1 MDSQATET
9 ISMWS
14 HEVRNPVAS
23 MVLSAHA
30 LLNRVRSSSE
40 LSEIAERIVLAG
52 NRAMV
57 ILESAMECSR
67 ADMPV
72 EPMAAHQCLDDCV
85 QTQSAYADARRV
97 VLDLRL
103 GRSVPATAQVDGRRF
118 RHVVDNIVSNAIR
131 FAARGH
137 VRVVAAVSARRGEL
151 IVVIRDDGPG
161 FEVLD
166 WEKMAVRSPVGR
178 GPLAGGWG
186 IGLKF
191 ARQIAELMGGR
202 IELANGPA
210 RAPGACVTVRVPLI
224 FA

>member
-1 MDSQATET
+1 MDSKATET

-72 EPMAAHQCLDDCV
+72 EPMAARQCLADCV
-85 QTQSAYADARRV
+85 RTQAAYAHARGV
-97 VLDLRL
+97 DLALRD
-103 GRSVPATAQVDGRRF
+103 GRSVPQTAQVDGRRF
-118 RHVVDNIVSNAIR
+118 RHVLDNVVSNAIR
-131 FAARGH
+131 FAERGH

-151 IVVIRDDGPG
+151 IVVVRDDGRG
-161 FEVLD
+161 FDVLD
-166 WEKMAVRSPVGR
+166 MDEMAVRNPSDH
-178 GPLAGGWG
+178 GPLAAGWG

-191 ARQIAELMGGR
+191 ARQIAEAMGGT
-202 IELANGPA
+202 IELANAPA
-210 RAPGACVTVRVPLI
+210 RAPGACVTIRVPLI

>member
-1 MDSQATET
+1 MDSKATET

-57 ILESAMECSR
+57 ILESAMECGR

-72 EPMAAHQCLDDCV
+72 EPLPAEQCIADCILT
-85 QTQSAYADARRV
+85 QTAYAEARGVR
-97 VLDLRL
+97 LNLRG
-103 GRSVPATAQVDGRRF
+103 GRSVPSTAQVDGRRF
-118 RHVVDNIVSNAIR
+118 RHVLDNVVSNAIR
-131 FAARGH
+131 FAEGGD

-151 IVVIRDDGPG
+151 IVVVRDDGRG
-161 FEVLD
+161 FDVLD
-166 WEKMAVRSPVGR
+166 WDEIVVRNVADR
-178 GPLAGGWG
+178 GPLAAGWG

-191 ARQIAELMGGR
+191 ARQIVDAMGGR
-202 IELANGPA
+202 ILLANAPS
-210 RAPGACVTVRVPLI
+210 RRPGACVTIRVPLI

>member
-1 MDSQATET
+1 MDSKATET
-9 ISMWS
+9 ISLWS

-57 ILESAMECSR
+57 ILESAMECGR
-67 ADMPV
+67 PDLPV
-72 EPMAAHQCLDDCV
+72 EPTPARQCLEQCL
-85 QTQSAYADARRV
+85 QTQAAYADARGV
-97 VLDLRL
+97 VLDLRV
-103 GRSVPATAQVDGRRF
+103 GGSIPETAQVDGRRF
-118 RHVVDNIVSNAIR
+118 RHVLDNVVSNAIR
-131 FAARGH
+131 FAGRGH
-137 VRVVAAVSARRGEL
+137 VRVVAAVSARKGEL
-151 IVVIRDDGPG
+151 IVVVRDDGTG

-166 WEKMAVRSPVGR
+166 WDAMPVRGGGQR
-178 GPLAGGWG
+178 GPLAAGWG

-191 ARQIAELMGGR
+191 ARQIADVMGGR
-202 IELANGPA
+202 IELSNASA
-210 RAPGACVTVRVPLI
+210 RAPGACVTIRVPLI